1 MELHRHIVMSC
12 ANYRNGYAL
21 EPRRPSASLRQSAT
35 SPRPAPWKPYRN
47 STKPRLMPWSKLR
60 SW

>member
-1 MELHRHIVMSC
+1 MSC